1 MSATATA
8 PLALSLGNRRTPVA
22 VILSVAL
29 LALAFCAILLGGIL
43 APDATKQDILSGV
56 LPPGSPGHLL
66 GTDELGRDVLAM
78 TIAGAA
84 SALIGP
90 VCVAAGSMAAGIFL
104 AHSPDTDEALDFFIG
119 RWTDLL
125 LSLPILLAAI
135 VVAGVFGA
143 GYWMTVLLLIVLFSP
158 SDIRIVRA
166 GALEQANRP
175 YIKAC
180 RMLSISPWRIMFRH
194 ILPNVSPLII
204 TNGMLNVGFRTGYLF
219 VALVLGRRR
228 SAWLGGLGPPAR
240 RFAGIHDGESGSR
253 DRSGRAHHC
262 RGVRGKPPWRLVWP
276 APDTDGP
283 KVTTQFATIP
293 TRTDVVGVSVTG
305 LTVSSVRGQIVE
317 AFDFA
322 IPPSS
327 TLAIIGESGSGKSS
341 SRPRRLRACFLAAW
355 RPGK

>member
-8 PLALSLGNRRTPVA
+8 PLVLSLGNRRTPVA

-29 LALAFCAILLGGIL
+29 LALAFCAILLGGVL

-90 VCVAAGSMAAGIFL
+90 VCVAAGSMAAGIFFGTI
-104 AHSPDTDEALDFFIG
+104 AGYRRGALDFFIG

-175 YIKAC
+175 YIEAA

-204 TNGMLNVGFRTGYLF
+204 TNGMLNVAF
-219 VALVLGRRR
+219 ALVTFSSLSFLG
-228 SAWLGGLGPPAR
+228 
-240 RFAGIHDGESGSR
+240 
-253 DRSGRAHHC
+253 
-262 RGVRGKPPWRLVWP
+262 
-276 APDTDGP
+276 
-283 KVTTQFATIP
+283 
-293 TRTDVVGVSVTG
+293 VGVPPGSADWGRQLADSRAFMMENPAAAIVPAVLIIAVACAANLLGDWFGQRLTQTG
-305 LTVSSVRGQIVE
+305 R
-317 AFDFA
+317 
-322 IPPSS
+322 
-327 TLAIIGESGSGKSS
+327 K
-341 SRPRRLRACFLAAW
+341 
-355 RPGK
+355 